1 MILDTP
7 SFPYKTESNISNH
20 LPLADSSKKNMAIK
34 WVNNT

>member
-20 LPLADSSKKNMAIK
+20 LPLADSSKKKHGYQMGK
-34 WVNNT
+34 